1 MLRPLSGAG
10 SAAAPVPREAVRDA
24 LLDPACLARAIPG
37 AHAVERLA
45 ERQFGAR
52 LRFGV
57 GPLHGTYNVELVV
70 DGPHDGFEFT
80 VTGSSQGGLGT
91 GRAMGVVRLLPLP
104 RARTGIEF
112 RYHGDI
118 GGPVA
123 LAGTTLLTA
132 TARAFCAEFFRRLA
146 RDLGQ
151 RQKQQTD
158 ATRRRNSQAR

>member
-10 SAAAPVPREAVRDA
+10 SATAPVPREAVRDA

-57 GPLHGTYNVELVV
+57 GPLHSVYSVELVV
-70 DGPHDGFEFT
+70 DGPADGFEFT
-80 VTGSSQGGLGT
+80 VSGFSQGGLGT
-91 GRAMGVVRLLPLP
+91 GRAMGVVRLLALP

-112 RYHGDI
+112 EYQGDI

-123 LAGTTLLTA
+123 LAGSTLLTA

-146 RDLGQ
+146 RDLGRGPQ
-151 RQKQQTD
+151 PSGAAGRV
-158 ATRRRNSQAR
+158 R